1 MSSHLKGVSISN
13 STFDKILVYE
23 LLPKML
29 LTNHMAGFQ
38 EVQYLQNELCE

>member
-1 MSSHLKGVSISN
+1 MSSYLKGVSISN

-23 LLPKML
+23 LLPMML

-38 EVQYLQNELCE
+38 KVQYLQNELCE